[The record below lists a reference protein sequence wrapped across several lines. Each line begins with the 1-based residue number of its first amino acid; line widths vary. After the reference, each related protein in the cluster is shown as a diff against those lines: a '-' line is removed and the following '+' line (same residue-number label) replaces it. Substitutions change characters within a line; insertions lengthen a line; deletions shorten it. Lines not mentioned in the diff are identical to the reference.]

1 MHTFSLKM
9 ALEDAEQDRDN
20 LRYKLSESK
29 RENDKLSERLS
40 CFGPNYDTSKREIE
54 GVIVQRDK
62 LRKQVE
68 SLDRELRLTQEK
80 LMSAVSKDSQRDKT
94 PAGAEVSELKAE
106 LSRLRQE
113 RQALTKERDRLADD
127 NGELRGKLERMEA
140 RVHGLEMECQR

>member
-1 MHTFSLKM
+1 M

-40 CFGPNYDTSKREIE
+40 CLGPNYDTSKREIE

-80 LMSAVSKDSQRDKT
+80 LMSAVSKDSQRDKML
-94 PAGAEVSELKAE
+94 AGAEVSELKAE

-113 RQALTKERDRLADD
+113 RQALTKERDRLVDD
-127 NGELRGKLERMEA
+127 NGELKVKLERMEA

>member
-1 MHTFSLKM
+1 MHTHSLKL

-40 CFGPNYDTSKREIE
+40 CLGPNYDTSKREIE

-68 SLDRELRLTQEK
+68 NLERDVRLTREK
-80 LMSAVSKDSQRDKT
+80 LASVSGSNGKGEKT
-94 PAGAEVSELKAE
+94 PAGAEVSELKSE

-113 RQALTKERDRLADD
+113 RQNMAKERERLTDE
-127 NGELRGKLERMEA
+127 NGELRVKLERMEA
-140 RVHGLEMECQR
+140 RVHSLEMECQR